1 LLPFW
6 RRVCP
11 LIRAASSYARGAAPL
26 LAFFLSAQGVIY
38 MERFKNKTV
47 IVTGS
52 ASGIGRG
59 VAQRFSQEGA
69 NVVLC
74 DLDETRL
81 REVTAELPEERT
93 LAVRCNVARY
103 DKVEELVRDAVRRFG
118 RLDVMVNNAGV
129 ASEGA
134 AAIVAL
140 DDWEKTISVDL
151 SGVFYGCRAALP
163 ELLNTKGCIVNT
175 ASVSGLGADWAMCA
189 YNAAKGG
196 VVNLTRSIALDYG
209 GKGVRCNAVCPSLT
223 RTGMT
228 IDMLEDKT
236 LVTRFMERLPLGRV
250 AEPGDIA
257 AVVAFLASDD
267 ARFINGVN
275 LPVDGGVTASNGQP
289 AMG

>member
-1 LLPFW
+1 LKVHTQIEDEIFYPA
-6 RRVCP
+6 V
-11 LIRAASSYARGAAPL
+11 RAAIRDSDMMDEA
-26 LAFFLSAQGVIY
+26 
-38 MERFKNKTV
+38 
-47 IVTGS
+47 
-52 ASGIGRG
+52 IGRG

-140 DDWEKTISVDL
+140 DDWEKTIRVDL

-196 VVNLTRSIALDYG
+196 W
-209 GKGVRCNAVCPSLT
+209 
-223 RTGMT
+223 
-228 IDMLEDKT
+228 
-236 LVTRFMERLPLGRV
+236 
-250 AEPGDIA
+250 
-257 AVVAFLASDD
+257 
-267 ARFINGVN
+267 
-275 LPVDGGVTASNGQP
+275 
-289 AMG
+289 